1 MGTQPVADADR
12 ISFPAI
18 GRLIQWYAPL
28 FGAIVLAS
36 LLVAWITLVSKD
48 PRFEAVSTLVLE
60 PIVPRLD
67 PGQTEVRR
75 ASLTDSEVATELEVM
90 RSEILVANVAE
101 AAGLF
106 ADPDFVGDV
115 PITDKDDV
123 RVSEV
128 IVPRVLSMFWLDF
141 RPGVL
146 AIYIRVTDV
155 DPARAARIANGLAE
169 GYIDYTRE
177 LQQGGLRTRI
187 GYLEDTLVQVRQKLT
202 DAELDAAAFIRVH
215 DLDNT
220 LVQPELIADVERLI
234 AQIEM
239 ARSQGNPVGDL
250 EQQKAAIDAVL
261 KERSAAELALVQLER
276 QLERLSIR
284 EDIVSDQLDALQAQ
298 LSVLAPAARQ
308 IAVARVPLAPSY
320 PNIWTGLVGAGVGS
334 AAVAFVAVL
343 LAASFDPRVRETRRY
358 AALGLAP
365 IGRIPRLPHPERQSL
380 WGVLRRYSGSPP
392 PLEHDTVRHALTA
405 LRRKRRQEGCMT
417 LLVTAASRGE
427 GLSTTVAAIASAEAS
442 SGMRVLVIDLEQG
455 GHGIS
460 TGLSTVRSTHSFD
473 ELTASAELMRREI
486 APPGGDVGFFLVAP
500 ATVRPAS
507 GNLKRERVTELHI
520 VQREQI
526 TLELL
531 KARFDLI
538 VIEVPPVLNDTTALK
553 LATLANET
561 VLVVRMNKARLSTLA
576 QAASV
581 LRSSFIEPVGTI
593 ENHG

>member
-343 LAASFDPRVRETRRY
+343 LAASFDPRIRETRRY

-526 TLELL
+526 TLEPL

-553 LATLANET
+553 LATLADET
-561 VLVVRMNKARLSTLA
+561 VLVVGMNKARLSTLA

>member
-28 FGAIVLAS
+28 FVGIVLAS

-343 LAASFDPRVRETRRY
+343 LAASFDPRIRETRRY

-365 IGRIPRLPHPERQSL
+365 IGRIPRLPRPERQSL

-526 TLELL
+526 TLEPL

-553 LATLANET
+553 LATLADET
-561 VLVVRMNKARLSTLA
+561 VLVVGMNKARLSTLA